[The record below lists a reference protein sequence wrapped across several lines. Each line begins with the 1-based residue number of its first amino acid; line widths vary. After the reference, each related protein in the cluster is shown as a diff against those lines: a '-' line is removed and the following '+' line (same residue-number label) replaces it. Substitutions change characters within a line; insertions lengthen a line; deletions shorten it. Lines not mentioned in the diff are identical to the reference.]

1 VLTSITPL
9 LRLGLRALLGWLDER
24 TQAPIMRQYINDG
37 SRRYFHR
44 EQSERG
50 ASEFDELLA
59 EPAWAELP
67 NPRRDDA
74 SANMT
79 TSRALSA
86 SWLRVVGYVALG
98 TLATLWLLAAS
109 GHGPFARAPLST
121 VGKRLEQGVLG
132 AIGLWLALTRGRH
145 ALQEARALTRA
156 RRAASVLMR
165 RSTPRA

>member
-1 VLTSITPL
+1 MFCCILPRRDRGLRSTRSACPVLTPITPL

-59 EPAWAELP
+59 EPAWAELS
-67 NPRRDDA
+67 NPRHEDA

-79 TSRALSA
+79 TSRAPSA
-86 SWLRVVGYVALG
+86 SWLRVVGYVVLG
-98 TLATLWLLAAS
+98 ALATLY
-109 GHGPFARAPLST
+109 ST
-121 VGKRLEQGVLG
+121 LPWSLR
-132 AIGLWLALTRGRH
+132 
-145 ALQEARALTRA
+145 
-156 RRAASVLMR
+156 
-165 RSTPRA
+165 